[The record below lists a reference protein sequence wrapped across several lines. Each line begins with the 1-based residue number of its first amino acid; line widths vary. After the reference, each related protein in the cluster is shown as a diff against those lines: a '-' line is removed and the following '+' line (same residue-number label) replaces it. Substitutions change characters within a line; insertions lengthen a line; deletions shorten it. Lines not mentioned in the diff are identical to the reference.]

1 MSSNDKKQILKNL
14 IKFNKSLKNIKNEIS
29 NLNFDSKFELY
40 IITKNDIKQI
50 LNRALKENI
59 AFKELEEWAN
69 LIECRDDLGFE
80 EEILQE
86 IIFDFANP
94 EINGL
99 ITKDK
104 IKTAL
109 KELDMIA

>member
-59 AFKELEEWAN
+59 TFKELEEWAN
-69 LIECRDDLGFE
+69 LIECRDDLGLTISSS
-80 EEILQE
+80 ILE
-86 IIFDFANP
+86 NFSAAPKKKGPFI
-94 EINGL
+94 L
-99 ITKDK
+99 
-104 IKTAL
+104 
-109 KELDMIA
+109 

>member
-1 MSSNDKKQILKNL
+1 M
-14 IKFNKSLKNIKNEIS
+14 IS
-29 NLNFDSKFELY
+29 TLSVNMYAEETTKP
-40 IITKNDIKQI
+40 II
-50 LNRALKENI
+50 
-59 AFKELEEWAN
+59 
-69 LIECRDDLGFE
+69 E

-109 KELDMIA
+109 RELDMIT

>member
-59 AFKELEEWAN
+59 TFKELEEWAN
-69 LIECRDDLGFE
+69 LIECRDDLGLF
-80 EEILQE
+80 
-86 IIFDFANP
+86 
-94 EINGL
+94 GL
-99 ITKDK
+99 
-104 IKTAL
+104 L
-109 KELDMIA
+109 LLSFLF